1 MDNIY
6 SNNTLELN
14 EKINE
19 LKSIMKETKNVRMYK
34 RYLVILRHL
43 EGASNVDIAKM
54 VSLDQHTVGDYIK
67 NYKAKG
73 LLGLVMK
80 HSTGAPRKLSKDQ
93 EAMIVEIVTNK
104 TPDEV
109 GFESRKNWTIEIIR
123 QWVIKTFCITMSHRG
138 IHEILHRLNLSYT
151 RPTYVLK
158 KADKEKQE
166 EFKVTFEDLK
176 KLINGELAHLLFE
189 DESMI
194 RDYQAI
200 QKTWFKKGQQRKI
213 PTYGKNAG
221 VKLIGILDYG
231 TGKVYCEEHER
242 YDAVVF
248 ERFLKCILEQYP
260 TGKIVMILDNAR
272 IHHAKLLEPFLY
284 ENKNRLELVFLPPYS
299 PELNLIEGL
308 WGWLKSRIINNA
320 FYPTLSRV
328 SEAVQRFIT
337 HINKT
342 PTEII
347 DRLCIKM

>member
-1 MDNIY
+1 M
-6 SNNTLELN
+6 
-14 EKINE
+14 
-19 LKSIMKETKNVRMYK
+19 
-34 RYLVILRHL
+34 
-43 EGASNVDIAKM
+43 
-54 VSLDQHTVGDYIK
+54 
-67 NYKAKG
+67 
-73 LLGLVMK
+73 
-80 HSTGAPRKLSKDQ
+80 
-93 EAMIVEIVTNK
+93 
-104 TPDEV
+104 
-109 GFESRKNWTIEIIR
+109 
-123 QWVIKTFCITMSHRG
+123 
-138 IHEILHRLNLSYT
+138 
-151 RPTYVLK
+151 
-158 KADKEKQE
+158 
-166 EFKVTFEDLK
+166 
-176 KLINGELAHLLFE
+176 FE

-231 TGKVYCEEHER
+231 TGKVYCEEHEK

-248 ERFLKCILEQYP
+248 ERFLESVLKQYP

-284 ENKNRLELVFLPPYS
+284 KNKNRLELVFLPPYS

-308 WGWLKSRIINNA
+308 WGWLKSRVINNA

-328 SEAVQRFIT
+328 STSVQKFIA
-337 HINKT
+337 HINKN